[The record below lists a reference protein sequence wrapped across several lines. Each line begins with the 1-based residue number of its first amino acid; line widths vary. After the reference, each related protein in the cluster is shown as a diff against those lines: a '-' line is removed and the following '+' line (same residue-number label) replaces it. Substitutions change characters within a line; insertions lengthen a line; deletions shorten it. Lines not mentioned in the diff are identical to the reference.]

1 PQGAFAL
8 SARVLINYADV
19 ARTESISPGARVKYT
34 HLLMLKPG
42 AQNALETA
50 LKPQLDAHTRLVTLT
65 NYRSNSQ
72 DFIARMN
79 TFLLLAASLGVL
91 LAGVAL
97 AIAAQEYTAALAQPF
112 ALLKTFGMG
121 PKAVMRVF
129 LLFGAVFFLVAAAV
143 AQGLGVA
150 SHLALM
156 LVLKNYLANTEL
168 SLTAPILASLLA
180 GLILLLAFLSV
191 PVWQL
196 WRFAPAASLREQKL
210 KTKSALVP
218 GFVAVFGLMGLLT
231 GAWQLSLY
239 LLLGSVV
246 LVLFVALGAGRL
258 IQPITRLGQL
268 WPGVGRAGFLAL
280 KRHRK
285 SNRFL
290 LAVFALLLVPIIV
303 MAQLRSRLI
312 DTWQVQ
318 LPSDAA
324 NYFLFNIYTED
335 KQALVPW
342 LSQQNFNAAPF
353 YPMWRAR
360 ITAINQRPL
369 AEVIPEEA
377 NNPAI
382 TREINLTRST
392 QLPAGNEIKMGQWW
406 GQEEGE
412 LLISVEERIAQMLKL
427 KLADRISLSLAGEVV
442 EAKVASVRAVRWDNL
457 APNFYLITN
466 KAPQSEL
473 TANWITSLYVPPEKR
488 SSLTA
493 QLKQY
498 PNITAIDVAQT
509 LGTFRQLMHKLSQ
522 AVELVW
528 VFMGLAG
535 VLVLLASVQASLP
548 ARRQE
553 IALLR
558 VAGASKRYAIA
569 GLVGEFF
576 ILGLLAS
583 VAALVVS
590 EGLLYWLQVRMFKL
604 DYASV
609 LWPWLVVPLFVA
621 SLIAFLGGIYCRQL
635 VVLSPATILREQ
647 SR

>member
-1 PQGAFAL
+1 
-8 SARVLINYADV
+8 
-19 ARTESISPGARVKYT
+19 
-34 HLLMLKPG
+34 
-42 AQNALETA
+42 
-50 LKPQLDAHTRLVTLT
+50 
-65 NYRSNSQ
+65 
-72 DFIARMN
+72 
-79 TFLLLAASLGVL
+79 
-91 LAGVAL
+91 LAGCV
-97 AIAAQEYTAALAQPF
+97 
-112 ALLKTFGMG
+112 
-121 PKAVMRVF
+121 
-129 LLFGAVFFLVAAAV
+129 
-143 AQGLGVA
+143 
-150 SHLALM
+150 
-156 LVLKNYLANTEL
+156 
-168 SLTAPILASLLA
+168 
-180 GLILLLAFLSV
+180 LLLAFLSV

-218 GFVAVFGLMGLLT
+218 GFVAVFGLMGVMSGAWLLT
-231 GAWQLSLY
+231 LY

-246 LVLFVALGAGRL
+246 LVICVALGAERL
-258 IQPITRLGQL
+258 INPIARLGQL
-268 WPGVGRAGFLAL
+268 LPRNGRAGFLAL
-280 KRHRK
+280 QRHRK
-285 SNRFL
+285 TNRLL

-312 DTWQVQ
+312 DTWQMQ
-318 LPSDAA
+318 LPSNAA
-324 NYFLFNIYTED
+324 NYFLFNIYTAD
-335 KQALVPW
+335 KQALTPW
-342 LSQQNFNAAPF
+342 LEQQNFNAAPF

-369 AEVIPEEA
+369 SEAIPEES

-382 TREINLTRST
+382 TREINLTRSA

-406 GQEEGE
+406 GAAQEE

-427 KLADRISLSLAGEVV
+427 KIADRISLSLAGEVV
-442 EAKVASVRAVRWDNL
+442 EAKVASIRAVRWDNL

-466 KAPQSEL
+466 NPPQSEL
-473 TANWITSLYVPPEKR
+473 TANWITSLHVPPPAR
-488 SSLTA
+488 SLLTA
-493 QLKQY
+493 HLKQY

-509 LGTFRQLMHKLSQ
+509 LGTFRQLMQKLSQ

-528 VFMGLAG
+528 VFMALAG

-583 VAALVVS
+583 VAALIVS
-590 EGLLYWLQVRMFKL
+590 EGLLYWLQVRMFNL

-609 LWPWLVVPLFVA
+609 LWPWLVVPLVVSSVLA
-621 SLIAFLGGIYCRQL
+621 VLGGIYCRQL
-635 VVLSPATILREQ
+635 VAVTPASILREQ

>member
-1 PQGAFAL
+1 
-8 SARVLINYADV
+8 
-19 ARTESISPGARVKYT
+19 
-34 HLLMLKPG
+34 
-42 AQNALETA
+42 
-50 LKPQLDAHTRLVTLT
+50 
-65 NYRSNSQ
+65 
-72 DFIARMN
+72 
-79 TFLLLAASLGVL
+79 
-91 LAGVAL
+91 
-97 AIAAQEYTAALAQPF
+97 
-112 ALLKTFGMG
+112 
-121 PKAVMRVF
+121 
-129 LLFGAVFFLVAAAV
+129 
-143 AQGLGVA
+143 
-150 SHLALM
+150 
-156 LVLKNYLANTEL
+156 
-168 SLTAPILASLLA
+168 
-180 GLILLLAFLSV
+180 
-191 PVWQL
+191 
-196 WRFAPAASLREQKL
+196 SLREQKL